1 MSKLFP
7 QATQRTTAP
16 FRFDIVGSFLRPE
29 NLKQARQQCSC
40 GDISCADLTQ
50 VENQEIEKLVAQQKA
65 VGLQAVT
72 DGEFRRT
79 FWHLDFLAALDGVE
93 EVEAEKFSVQFKHH
107 NVRPKTLKIVD
118 KIGFSENHPFIDHY
132 RSLQQIVGNTAVKFT
147 IPSPSMLHLITNV
160 RATDYQPIPRYEN
173 NNALLLDD
181 IADAYIKAMQ
191 SFYALGCRN
200 FQLDDTSWGEFC
212 AEDKRA
218 AYQAGGFDLD
228 QIAKDYVYMVNKIV
242 DAKPADLAITMHI
255 CRGNF
260 RSTWFSS
267 GGYEPVAEILF
278 GQCRVD
284 GFFLEYDTDRSGD
297 FKPLRFI
304 KDQQVVLGLITSKSG
319 ELEDR
324 NEIIERIKE
333 ATQYVDINQLCLS
346 PQCGFASTE
355 EGNILT
361 EEQQWA
367 KLTFIRDIV
376 EEVWGK

>member
-1 MSKLFP
+1 MSKHFAN
-7 QATQRTTAP
+7 ATQRTQAP
-16 FRFDIVGSFLRPE
+16 YRFDIVGSFLRTDPI
-29 NLKQARQQCSC
+29 KQARAACAC
-40 GDISCADLTQ
+40 GDISCADLTA
-50 VENQEIEKLVAQQKA
+50 VEDQEIEKLVEQQKA
-65 VGLQAVT
+65 VGLHAVT

-79 FWHLDFLAALDGVE
+79 FWHLDFLAGLAGVE
-93 EVEAEKFSVQFKHH
+93 EVDAEQFSVQFKHH

-118 KIGFSENHPFIDHY
+118 KIDFSENHPFVEHY
-132 RSLQQIVGNTAVKFT
+132 RSLQKIAGETEVKFT

-160 RATDYQPIPRYEN
+160 RATDYVAIPRYEN

-181 IADAYIKAMQ
+181 IADAYIKAMHI
-191 SFYALGCRN
+191 FYELGCRN
-200 FQLDDTSWGEFC
+200 LQLDDTSWGEFC

-218 AYQAGGFDLD
+218 AYQARGLDLD
-228 QIAKDYVYMVNKIV
+228 QIAKDYVYMLNKIMA
-242 DAKPADLAITMHI
+242 AKPADMAITMHI

-278 GQCRVD
+278 GGCNVD
-284 GFFLEYDTDRSGD
+284 GFFLEYDSDRSGD

-304 KDQQVVLGLITSKSG
+304 KDQQVVLGLITSKDG
-319 ELEDR
+319 ELENRD
-324 NEIIERIKE
+324 EIIARIKE
-333 ATQYVDINQLCLS
+333 AAQYVDINQLCLS

-361 EEQQWA
+361 EAQQWA
-367 KLTFIRDIV
+367 KLAFIRDIV

>member
-7 QATQRTTAP
+7 QAQSRTSAP

-29 NLKQARQQCSC
+29 ALKHARHQCSC

-50 VENQEIEKLVAQQKA
+50 VEDSEIAKLVEHQKA
-65 VGLQAVT
+65 VGLHAVS

-93 EVEAEKFSVQFKHH
+93 EVDAEKFSVQFKHH

-118 KIGFSENHPFIDHY
+118 KIDFSESHPFVEHF
-132 RSLQQIVGNTAVKFT
+132 RSLQKLAGNTEVKLT

-160 RATDYQPIPRYEN
+160 RATDYVAIPRYEN
-173 NNALLLDD
+173 NNQQLLDD
-181 IADAYIKAMQ
+181 IADAYIKAMNI
-191 SFYALGCRN
+191 FYKLGCRN
-200 FQLDDTSWGEFC
+200 LQLDDTSWGEFC
-212 AEDKRA
+212 AEDKRE
-218 AYQAGGFDLD
+218 AYQARGFDLD
-228 QIAKDYVYMVNKIV
+228 QIAKDYVYMVNKII

-267 GGYEPVAEILF
+267 GGYEPVAETLF
-278 GQCRVD
+278 GTCRVD
-284 GFFLEYDTDRSGD
+284 GFFLEYDSDRSGD

-304 KDQQVVLGLITSKSG
+304 KDQQVVLGLVTSKSG
-319 ELEDR
+319 ELENRD
-324 NEIIERIKE
+324 EIIARIKE

-367 KLTFIRDIV
+367 KLAFIRDIAR
-376 EEVWGK
+376 EVWGE